1 MTTTVAH
8 RPGVLADV
16 MPGALVRDLAL
27 ISGAA
32 ALTGVAAQIALPL
45 PFTPVPLS
53 LQTFTVLLAG
63 AALGPLRGGLAMA
76 LYLTAGVMGV
86 PWFSEQ
92 RSGWELASFGYII
105 GFVIAASLVGALA
118 RRGADRTVA
127 GTVWLMILGNLA
139 IYALGVPWLMGSLD
153 VELVRAL
160 ELGVVPVLI
169 GDALKITL
177 AAGLLP
183 FAWRLVG
190 SPRTL
195 G

>member
-1 MTTTVAH
+1 MTTAVAH
-8 RPGVLADV
+8 RPRVLAD
-16 MPGALVRDLAL
+16 MLPGALVRDLAL
-27 ISGAA
+27 IGGAA
-32 ALTGVAAQIALPL
+32 ALTGVAAQVAITL

-53 LQTFTVLLAG
+53 LQTLTVLLSG

-76 LYLTAGVMGV
+76 LYLIAGVVGV

-105 GFVIAASLVGALA
+105 GFVVAASLVGALA

-127 GTVWLMILGNLA
+127 GTARLMILGNLA
-139 IYALGVPWLMGSLD
+139 IYALGVPWLMASLG
-153 VELVRAL
+153 VGPVRAV
-160 ELGVVPVLI
+160 ELGVVPFLI

-183 FAWRLVG
+183 AAWRLVG
-190 SPRTL
+190 PPRML
-195 G
+195 R